1 MGSRTYSSIA
11 AMLAAVAFG
20 VAGCA
25 PQEAIIKG
33 FHDEP
38 TGITVVDKRPNPEK
52 SEWLSQWVGSCD
64 TGIRRLGD
72 EVTIPSRI
80 AILQR
85 DLRLGLGGQYAGA
98 SLAVSKYS
106 IFFNMSQVMQKSNP
120 AAGGLIGALLIA
132 SGCTKEKTTDGWYDP
147 QETTNFNSPIV
158 VEIETKLEQ
167 KPYSARAVYSPPTD
181 ISAAF
186 GGKDESAALFAAIAK
201 AHASLV
207 EQIKK
212 N

>member
-1 MGSRTYSSIA
+1 MIFRKFAGA
-11 AMLAAVAFG
+11 AAALAAIAFG
-20 VAGCA
+20 AAGCA
-25 PQEAIIKG
+25 SQTAIIKD
-33 FHDEP
+33 FHDDP
-38 TGITVVDKRPNPEK
+38 SGLTVVDARPAPEK

-72 EVTIPSRI
+72 EVTVPSRI

-85 DLRLGLGGQYAGA
+85 DLRAGLGGQHAGS
-98 SLAVSKYS
+98 SLTVSKYS

-120 AAGGLIGALLIA
+120 GAGSLIGALLIA

-147 QETTNFNSPIV
+147 QETTTFNSPIV
-158 VEIETKLEQ
+158 VEIEARLDQ
-167 KPYSARAVYSPPTD
+167 KPYSARAVYSPSSD

-186 GGKDESAALFAAIAK
+186 GGKEESEALFAAMAK
-201 AHASLV
+201 AHTALV

>member
-1 MGSRTYSSIA
+1 MGCRTYPAIA
-11 AMLAAVAFG
+11 VMLAVIAFG
-20 VAGCA
+20 AAGCA
-25 PQEAIIKG
+25 SQVAIVKD

-38 TGITVVDKRPNPEK
+38 AGITVVDKRANPEK

-72 EVTIPSRI
+72 EVTVPSRI

-98 SLAVSKYS
+98 SLTVSKYS
-106 IFFNMSQVMQKSNP
+106 IFFNMSQVIQKSNP
-120 AAGGLIGALLIA
+120 GAGGLIGALLIA
-132 SGCTKEKTTDGWYDP
+132 SNCSKEKTTDGWYDP
-147 QETTNFNSPIV
+147 QETTNFNSPLV
-158 VEIETKLEQ
+158 VEIETELEQ
-167 KPYSARAVYSPPTD
+167 KPYSTRAVYSPPTD

-186 GGKDESAALFAAIAK
+186 GGKAESEALFAAIAK

>member
-1 MGSRTYSSIA
+1 MTFQKFAGA
-11 AMLAAVAFG
+11 AAALAAIALG
-20 VAGCA
+20 AAGCA
-25 PQEAIIKG
+25 SQTAIIKD

-38 TGITVVDKRPNPEK
+38 TGITVVDARPAPEK

-72 EVTIPSRI
+72 EVTVPSRI

-85 DLRLGLGGQYAGA
+85 DLRAGLGGQYAGS
-98 SLAVSKYS
+98 SLTVSKYS

-120 AAGGLIGALLIA
+120 GAGHLLGSLLIA
-132 SGCTKEKTTDGWYDP
+132 SGCTKENTTDGWYDP
-147 QETTNFNSPIV
+147 QETTSFNSPIV
-158 VEIETKLEQ
+158 VEIEARLDQKL
-167 KPYSARAVYSPPTD
+167 YSARAVYSPPSD

-186 GGKDESAALFAAIAK
+186 GGKEESAALFAAIAK
-201 AHASLV
+201 AHTALV
-207 EQIKK
+207 EQFKK